1 LIITCAKCATQFQL
15 DESRVPETGIRVRC
29 SVCKHAFFVEHPDDL
44 LEEASDELTDAV
56 EAALAAESGEVPEP
70 SQDLEP
76 PLPDPAPPGAGA
88 RDEGPE
94 GSWEF
99 SDGGRLSEAASRS
112 AVDPFE
118 ESFDAAREAVDA
130 LLGEPG
136 PAPQPT
142 PERAWSPPREVGPSP
157 SLRGATELFA
167 EDPEPEPPEL
177 PELPE
182 APEPPEALEVPDAP
196 EPGPGDEDLP
206 IPLADDPWEVPAWTD
221 AAPGAPDIDS
231 EPASDLG
238 PGADEPL
245 EIDGDV
251 DPSAAALDAGPDPFE
266 DDLAGT
272 GGLAPE
278 APSGWGLGDAPDAE
292 AEHLELEREP
302 RAVAP
307 AARSALVAGPDVP
320 LGLEPRRRS
329 GALLAWLTRIGD
341 GLGSTVV
348 ALLAAVALWGSA
360 APRLTPPVQAGSQAL
375 AGLEATG
382 IAGRW
387 VEHAI
392 LGSLYVVSGE
402 LHNAGTQPKA
412 PGARLVV
419 RLLDARGQPLEAAG
433 ASLAPPV
440 GAVWLR
446 EADPAQLRA
455 VREEGARY
463 LARSALAP
471 GARVAFEAV
480 FEALPHAARRFDLA
494 AEPSRRTDPQGS

>member
-15 DESRVPETGIRVRC
+15 DESRVPEAGIRVRC

-70 SQDLEP
+70 SQDLETR
-76 PLPDPAPPGAGA
+76 PDPAAPGAGA
-88 RDEGPE
+88 RDEGSE

-99 SDGGRLSEAASRS
+99 SDGGRLSEATNRS

-136 PAPQPT
+136 PARQPT

-157 SLRGATELFA
+157 SLRGREEALEEA
-167 EDPEPEPPEL
+167 PEL
-177 PELPE
+177 PEVPDLRE
-182 APEPPEALEVPDAP
+182 APERREALEAPDAP
-196 EPGPGDEDLP
+196 EPGSGDEDLP
-206 IPLADDPWEVPAWTD
+206 VPLADDPWEVPAWTD
-221 AAPGAPDIDS
+221 AAPGGPDLDS

-238 PGADEPL
+238 AGSDELL
-245 EIDGDV
+245 EIDGDE
-251 DPSAAALDAGPDPFE
+251 DPSAASLDAGPDPFE
-266 DDLAGT
+266 DDLAGPEPAP
-272 GGLAPE
+272 APE
-278 APSGWGLGDAPDAE
+278 AGWGLGEAPDVGAE
-292 AEHLELEREP
+292 RLELEREP
-302 RAVAP
+302 RAIAP
-307 AARSALVAGPDVP
+307 EPRSALVAGSDLP
-320 LGLEPRRRS
+320 LGLEPRRK
-329 GALLAWLTRIGD
+329 GFVLAWLARIGD
-341 GLGSTVV
+341 GLGSAAV

-360 APRLTPPVQAGSQAL
+360 APRLAPPAQAGSQAL

-382 IAGRW
+382 IAGRF

-402 LHNAGTQPKA
+402 LHNAGAQPKA
-412 PGARLVV
+412 PGARLAV
-419 RLLDARGQPLEAAG
+419 RLLDAQGRPLEAAG

-440 GAVWLR
+440 GTVWLR

-463 LARSALAP
+463 LAQAALAP

-480 FEALPHAARRFDLA
+480 FEVLPDAARRFDLV
-494 AEPSRRTDPQGS
+494 AEPSRRTGS